1 MKKIFALV
9 LVLLLAVSVCADAQS
24 RRRRKAR
31 KPVIPTVEQVMSRV
45 DSLASVVPLDSMV
58 ISPQP
63 ASEAA
68 AYIRSL
74 PAGFD
79 RDSLSRAYIDRMA
92 ALTEAEN
99 VDSLLSVCNTVIVL
113 ADSAALPT
121 AYEALAHVFAYMADT
136 ESLKDVLAEFDAL
149 SHSFPDNPYAEVIAK
164 MTEDYDDVINPVP
177 YIDKIRGYWA
187 TYDFKSTGE
196 VDYLPWNILRINSLE
211 NYGVY
216 AEKIGNLTPR
226 NSGDLYGLFTTQ
238 YLGGT
243 DGHLEMSFGS
253 EKLKVGDS
261 SFAESGFQSTRQ
273 FRANMHAS
281 IASSKSSTGNKLAAT
296 AATEL
301 TAGLLDALIS
311 LTANTSKHV
320 AALNLTLDQTAP
332 DLMTAN
338 AQFFDYWLDVNNSG
352 YTPRPNVDRRINY
365 VRWEATDGISFV
377 DAKGHIYGFGDK
389 EARDRIEAINRQ
401 YSCYNPKYLWSVIGS
416 EVASIGMLTGGI
428 IMIAGCNEKDAN
440 GNDIYES
447 DGSRKVNNGKLIGG
461 VILALIGSEAAWIAP
476 WLISTHRIG
485 KRNKA
490 YSEFNRENMTRLQ
503 RKATLSVSPVVD
515 TDARGNI
522 AFGVGGRFTF

>member
-31 KPVIPTVEQVMSRV
+31 KPVIPTVEQVMSRA
-45 DSLASVVPLDSMV
+45 DSLASVVSLDSMV
-58 ISPQP
+58 FAPQP

-68 AYIRSL
+68 AYIRSQ

-79 RDSLSRAYIDRMA
+79 RDSLSGAYIDRMA

-99 VDSLLSVCNTVIVL
+99 VDSLLSVCNTVVIL
-113 ADSAALPT
+113 ADSSALPT
-121 AYEALAHVFAYMADT
+121 AYEALAQIYAYKADT
-136 ESLKDVLAEFDAL
+136 EALKGVLAEFDAL
-149 SHSFPDNPYAEVIAK
+149 SRSFYDNPYAEVIAK

-187 TYDFKSTGE
+187 TYDMQGKGE
-196 VDYLPWNILRINSLE
+196 VSYLPWNILRISSLQ
-211 NYGVY
+211 NNGVY
-216 AEKIGNLTPR
+216 AERIGNLSPW
-226 NSGDLYGLFTTQ
+226 NNDGLWGLFTTQ

-243 DGHLEMSFGS
+243 DGHLEMSFSS

-273 FRANMHAS
+273 FRANMHAN
-281 IASSKSSTGNKLAAT
+281 IASSKANFGDKLAAS
-296 AATEL
+296 AVTEL
-301 TAGLLDALIS
+301 TAGLLDGLFS
-311 LTANTSKHV
+311 LSANSSKRV
-320 AALNLTLDQTAP
+320 AALNLTLDQTSP
-332 DLMTAN
+332 DLMSGK
-338 AQFFDYWLDVNNSG
+338 AQLYDYRVDVNNIN
-352 YTPRPNVDRRINY
+352 YTPKPVMDKTVHY
-365 VRWEATDGISFV
+365 VRWEAQDGVSFV
-377 DAKGHIYGFGDK
+377 DSKGHIYGFGDK

-416 EVASIGMLTGGI
+416 EVASVGMLTGGI

-490 YSEFNRENMTRLQ
+490 YSEFNRENMIRLQ
-503 RKATLSVSPVVD
+503 HKATLSVSPVVD
-515 TDARGNI
+515 TDARGDI